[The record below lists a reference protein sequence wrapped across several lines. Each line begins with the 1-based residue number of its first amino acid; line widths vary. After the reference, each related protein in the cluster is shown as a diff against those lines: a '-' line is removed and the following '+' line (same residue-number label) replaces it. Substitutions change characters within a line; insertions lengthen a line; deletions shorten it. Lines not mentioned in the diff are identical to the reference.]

1 LQANKSLNCFKIK
14 IQISLNSAR
23 TQNKTTIFQ
32 LSKIVSLGFWISM
45 AFDERLPWREPHH
58 TFHPHLNPFPAN
70 PTTDAKTKINLE
82 IICTEFIYGNDDVI

>member
-1 LQANKSLNCFKIK
+1 
-14 IQISLNSAR
+14 
-23 TQNKTTIFQ
+23 
-32 LSKIVSLGFWISM
+32 M

-58 TFHPHLNPFPAN
+58 AFHPHLNPFPAN